1 MIKLGVSL
9 LDGVMWVKPKLW
21 NYNFNRLSNC
31 NLLFDTGATMTSI
44 DTSVAKRAG
53 VSLKDAPTVK
63 VGGIGGKK
71 DARIVTVKEFWLG
84 EVNLGAVSVH
94 VIDFDEDCSAS
105 GAGVLGMNIIRNFIT
120 TIDLDQSVDNS
131 EGVISMKPLF
141 EFCDTDRLESFNPAQ
156 SRFGL
161 WKLTQHK

>member
-21 NYNFNRLSNC
+21 NNNFNRLSIC
-31 NLLFDTGATMTSI
+31 DLLFDTGATMTAI

-53 VSLKDAPTVK
+53 ISLKNAKVVK
-63 VGGIGGKK
+63 VGGIGGRKE
-71 DARIVTVKEFWLG
+71 AHIVTIKEFWLG
-84 EVNLGAVSVH
+84 DVNLGAVSVH

-120 TIDLDQSVDNS
+120 TIDLTQSVDNS
-131 EGVISMKPLF
+131 EGVIQMKPLF
-141 EFCDTDRLESFNPAQ
+141 EPSDITTLENFNPLQ

-161 WKLTQHK
+161 WKLAQTD